1 MDILLSDPR
10 TLIVIF
16 PIVLGWVLVYILLQE
31 MDKDVY

>member
-16 PIVLGWVLVYILLQE
+16 PIFLGWFLVYLLLKE
-31 MDKDVY
+31 IDGDIS

>member
-16 PIVLGWVLVYILLQE
+16 PIILGWFLVYLLLQE
-31 MDKDVY
+31 MDKDAY

>member
-16 PIVLGWVLVYILLQE
+16 PILLGWFLVYLLLKE
-31 MDKDVY
+31 IDGDIS